1 MDEYFDNIIVANLD
15 GSECYDFSGISRAM
29 RLSSFKSV
37 VAMKL
42 QRQHGRYV
50 SPAELELTA
59 FGNPM
64 MDGGMRS
71 AIGIY
76 RNSSGADWGQ
86 R

>member
-1 MDEYFDNIIVANLD
+1 MDEYFDNITVANLD
-15 GSECYDFSGISRAM
+15 GSECYDFSGISRAIQ
-29 RLSSFKSV
+29 LSSFKSV
-37 VAMKL
+37 VAVKL
-42 QRQHGRYV
+42 QQQHGRYV

-64 MDGGMRS
+64 TDGGMCS

-76 RNSSGADWGQ
+76 RDLSRADWGQ